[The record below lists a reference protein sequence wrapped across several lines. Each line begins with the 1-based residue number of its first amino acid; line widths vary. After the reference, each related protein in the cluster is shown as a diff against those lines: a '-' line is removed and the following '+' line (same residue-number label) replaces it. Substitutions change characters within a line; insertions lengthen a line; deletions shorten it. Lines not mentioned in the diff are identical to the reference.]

1 MTKKCKSCQ
10 TEIDAKA
17 KKCPHCQ
24 ADQRSWF
31 GRHPILTGIIAIIV
45 VFGVIGAA
53 GGSKS
58 GTQTSGSNSANVE
71 TANNKQDNSQKVY
84 GLNEAV
90 QDGDL
95 AFTVT
100 DVTTAKTLGNSFT
113 QKNAQGT
120 FYVVTLKIE
129 NKGNKTAT
137 FDSSMGKVTDD
148 KGREFERSIEGQTA
162 KGLAQGN
169 VDLFLQQIQPSLS
182 VTGDL
187 VFDLPSDISNPMLLV
202 KGSLF
207 GKGAKIKLQ

>member
-10 TEIDAKA
+10 SDIDSKA

-31 GRHPILTGIIAIIV
+31 GRHPILTGIIAIVV

-58 GTQTSGSNSANVE
+58 GTQSSGSSSANVE
-71 TANNKQDNSQKVY
+71 TASNKQDNSQKVY